1 MQQSSIKMKKGFT
14 LIELLLYLSVSAI
27 IITIVSIF
35 LATLNEIKIKNQ
47 VISTVEEQG
56 MYISDVINA
65 TVRVA
70 KKTVTPNA
78 SGATSLVLE
87 LEMIDATKSPTKI
100 YVTDGIL
107 YMKEGAK
114 EALAITDSRIA
125 LSELKF
131 YNVTPSGATG
141 HIWYSFKVKAQSQS
155 NRYQYEYEKVFESGA
170 SVRYN

>member
-1 MQQSSIKMKKGFT
+1 MQQNHLTTKKGFT

-35 LATLNEIKIKNQ
+35 LATLNEIKVKNQ
-47 VISTVEEQG
+47 VISTVEDQG

-70 KKTVTPNA
+70 KKTITPNS
-78 SGATSLVLE
+78 SGASSLSLE
-87 LEMIDATKSPTKI
+87 LEMVASTKSPTKL
-100 YVTDGIL
+100 YVTDGVL
-107 YMKEGAK
+107 YIKEGAS
-114 EALAITDSRIA
+114 EPLAITDSRIA
-125 LSELKF
+125 ISELKF
-131 YNVTPSGATG
+131 FNVTPSGATG

-155 NRYQYEYEKVFESGA
+155 NRYQYEYEKIFETGA

>member
-1 MQQSSIKMKKGFT
+1 MQQAHLKMKKGFT

-35 LATLNEIKIKNQ
+35 LATLNEIKVKNQ

-56 MYISDVINA
+56 MYVSDVINS
-65 TVRVA
+65 TIRIA

-78 SGATSLVLE
+78 SGASSLTLE
-87 LEMIDATKSPTKI
+87 LEMVDSTKSPTKV

-107 YMKEGAK
+107 YIKEGTK
-114 EALAITDSRIA
+114 DALAITDSRIA

-131 YNVTPSGATG
+131 FNVTPSGAIG

-155 NRYQYEYEKVFESGA
+155 NRYQYEYEKVFETGA
-170 SVRYN
+170 SIRYN